1 MSFDSSFGSGSGATQ
16 LSLLTPLEQTRGE
29 LIVRRS
35 ARARRL
41 SARVYRDGRV
51 EVVAPS
57 RASDRLLRQ
66 FIERHRDW
74 IEHRREA
81 ALQNRPPPQPFP
93 PTVIALP
100 AFGQHWR
107 LHLAGGTG
115 RLRISASDS
124 AAGAVLT
131 VRGDPAASDGA
142 TGPYG
147 PLRAALQAWLMR
159 HCRVQ
164 LEAELAAAAAR
175 TGLAYRRMSL
185 RRQRTRWGS
194 CSSRGTI
201 SLNACLAFQSPE
213 VLRYL
218 LIHELSHTL
227 HMNHSAAFWNC
238 VARHCPDWQRL
249 DRELVAG
256 WRFVPQWVFAGA
268 IE

>member
-1 MSFDSSFGSGSGATQ
+1 MTQ
-16 LSLLTPLEQTRGE
+16 LSLLAPLEQTRGE
-29 LIVRRS
+29 LVVRRS

-51 EVVAPS
+51 EVVAPA
-57 RASDRLLRQ
+57 RASDRVLRQ
-66 FIERHRDW
+66 FVERHRDW
-74 IEHRREA
+74 IERRRET
-81 ALQNRPPPQPFP
+81 ALLNRPPPQPFP
-93 PTVIALP
+93 PPAIVLP
-100 AFGQHWR
+100 AFAEHWR

-115 RLRISASDS
+115 RVRITASDTS
-124 AAGAVLT
+124 AGAVLT
-131 VRGDPAASDGA
+131 VRGDLASTDRVAADDA
-142 TGPYG
+142 
-147 PLRAALQAWLMR
+147 LRAAIQAWLMR
-159 HCRVQ
+159 HCRAR
-164 LEAELAAAAAR
+164 LEAELAAVAEH
-175 TGLAYRRMSL
+175 TGFVFRRMSL

-201 SLNACLAFQSPE
+201 SLNVCLAFQSPE

-268 IE
+268 ME

>member
-1 MSFDSSFGSGSGATQ
+1 MTQ
-16 LSLLTPLEQTRGE
+16 LSLLAALEQTRGE
-29 LIVRRS
+29 LVVRRS

-51 EVVAPS
+51 EVVAPA

-66 FIERHRDW
+66 FVERHRDW
-74 IEHRREA
+74 IERRREN
-81 ALQNRPPPQPFP
+81 ALLNRPPPQPFP
-93 PTVIALP
+93 PAVIMLP
-100 AFGQHWR
+100 AFAEQWR

-115 RLRISASDS
+115 RVRITASDTS
-124 AAGAVLT
+124 AGAVLT
-131 VRGDPAASDGA
+131 VRGDLAGTDCVAADEA
-142 TGPYG
+142 
-147 PLRAALQAWLMR
+147 LRVAMQAWLMR
-159 HCRVQ
+159 HCRAR
-164 LEAELAAAAAR
+164 LESELAAVAEQ
-175 TGLAYRRMSL
+175 TGFVFQRMSL

-201 SLNACLAFQSPE
+201 SLNVCLAFQSRD

-218 LIHELSHTL
+218 LIHELSHTR

-268 IE
+268 MQ